1 MRDSNIM
8 KSLYG
13 KPFDNIVP
21 ITFEDKCVGKN
32 FDKQVFTGRKPKC
45 YFIGSNF
52 PANTEGLL
60 WFVKNVLPHV
70 DIDFKIIGK
79 DMDQLKKSQPCL
91 VDIPVFSNVP
101 DLAPFFEEADFMVFP
116 IFSGSG
122 MKVKTCEALM
132 YGKNILGTSETF
144 EGYELDTSL
153 CGRLCNTAKEYIE
166 AINYFAENS
175 VPKYNTYS
183 RSIFENNYSNSS
195 ALKTFRELLQ

>member
-1 MRDSNIM
+1 MVCKECVATCRHR
-8 KSLYG
+8 
-13 KPFDNIVP
+13 FQDNRQ
-21 ITFEDKCVGKN
+21 GH
-32 FDKQVFTGRKPKC
+32 G
-45 YFIGSNF
+45 
-52 PANTEGLL
+52 PAE
-60 WFVKNVLPHV
+60 
-70 DIDFKIIGK
+70 
-79 DMDQLKKSQPCL
+79 KSQPCL

-132 YGKNILGTSETF
+132 YGKNILGTTETF

-183 RSIFENNYSNSS
+183 RSIFENNYSNSF
-195 ALKTFRELLQ
+195 ALKAFRELLQ